1 MKNKKAV
8 FLLIILTSILFAT
21 IYLNINIFRE
31 KNVIKSSNIELKKTI
46 EKKDMK
52 ETLSYNKIME
62 SFDSN
67 DLVVKSFEKSKEE
80 EMIFDIIY
88 KGDSEKF
95 KDILD
100 NIRNGGYKYEII
112 KINMNFKENKGESL
126 IKLKI
131 HP

>member
-1 MKNKKAV
+1 MKNKRAV

-62 SFDSN
+62 SFNSN

>member
-8 FLLIILTSILFAT
+8 FLLIILTSILFVT

-31 KNVIKSSNIELKKTI
+31 KSAIKSSNIELKKTI

-62 SFDSN
+62 NFNSN

-88 KGDSEKF
+88 RGNSEKF

-100 NIRNGGYKYEII
+100 NIRSSGYKYEII
-112 KINMNFKENKGESL
+112 KINMNFKENKEESF
-126 IKLKI
+126 IKFKI
-131 HP
+131 YP